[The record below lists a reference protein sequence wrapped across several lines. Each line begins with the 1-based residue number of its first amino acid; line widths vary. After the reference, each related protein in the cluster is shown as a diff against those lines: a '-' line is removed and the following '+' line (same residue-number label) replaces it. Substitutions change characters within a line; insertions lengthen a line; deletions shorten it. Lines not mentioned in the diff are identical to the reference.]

1 MSSQSSTNRRI
12 QTEEAQIG
20 QRQLGGIMEGRMR
33 RRAFVAGIGGFLAQP
48 WAASA
53 VSPVKRY
60 RVGFLDAAPRER
72 NVNFAAFQQ
81 VLLEHGYTE
90 GQNLTF
96 EYRSA
101 SGRNASF
108 AELASELVSLQVDV
122 IVTRGTPAA
131 LAARWRTLH
140 CQMGPTRH
148 LHRPVFRPSACSS
161 APRGR
166 YLRNAIF
173 ALPNRQFRFRLRLG
187 GDATH
192 AGGCRGKGLE
202 INMAMNLCHLM
213 LFILFRLAGVD
224 ILANRLGPLTS
235 CSPFVSR
242 TTPRR
247 WCRGVFLEH
256 VKFREAMG

>member
-90 GQNLTF
+90 GQDLTF

-140 CQMGPTRH
+140 SKWGP
-148 LHRPVFRPSACSS
+148 L
-161 APRGR
+161 
-166 YLRNAIF
+166 AIF
-173 ALPNRQFRFRLRLG
+173 IGRFS
-187 GDATH
+187 
-192 AGGCRGKGLE
+192 
-202 INMAMNLCHLM
+202 
-213 LFILFRLAGVD
+213 
-224 ILANRLGPLTS
+224 GPLRAVVPLVAGIFAM
-235 CSPFVSR
+235 PFSR
-242 TTPRR
+242 FQIANFASAFA
-247 WCRGVFLEH
+247 WV
-256 VKFREAMG
+256 AMLLTLGDVVAKVLKLIWP

>member
-1 MSSQSSTNRRI
+1 MSGQSSTNRRI
-12 QTEEAQIG
+12 QTKEAQIG

-33 RRAFVAGIGGFLAQP
+33 RRAFVAGIGSFLAQP

-53 VSPVKRY
+53 VSPVRRY
-60 RVGFLDAAPRER
+60 RVGFL
-72 NVNFAAFQQ
+72 
-81 VLLEHGYTE
+81 YTE

-148 LHRPVFRPSACSS
+148 LHRPAFRPSACSS

-173 ALPNRQFRFRLRLG
+173 ALPNRQFRFRVRLG
-187 GDATH
+187 GDAAH